1 MKYFLFGWDDFVYFI
16 SMTSSRNNRVA
27 GWIHPISV
35 WLVLQRARKMKYR
48 STWKAAALSS
58 IWSFSSVYT
67 QMQTVILRSRK
78 RCESLFCLA
87 VTLHSSRAPCLCSN
101 GEQNWSL
108 QWSEVKRRPP
118 CCSNHDVS
126 HRTVL
131 TTHWKVKK
139 WKLVLTNSCW
149 TTIRFLFCLK
159 QRWTRQPLPKPACY
173 ILPSGHCQACFM
185 SPWHMGS
192 GCAVGVFF
200 IPCSIWAGTYLD
212 GRC

>member
-78 RCESLFCLA
+78 RCESLFCLG
-87 VTLHSSRAPCLCSN
+87 VTLHSTRAPCLCSN
-101 GEQNWSL
+101 GEQNRSL
-108 QWSEVKRRPP
+108 QWSEVKWSAGLRVAVIMTSLILRFWQRTERWKKGSWFLPTAVEQQFVSCSASSEGGLDSHCQNLPVTFCPLVTVRPVS
-118 CCSNHDVS
+118 CLRDTWVLDV
-126 HRTVL
+126 L
-131 TTHWKVKK
+131 
-139 WKLVLTNSCW
+139 LGC
-149 TTIRFLFCLK
+149 FLFPVPYE
-159 QRWTRQPLPKPACY
+159 QERT
-173 ILPSGHCQACFM
+173 
-185 SPWHMGS
+185 
-192 GCAVGVFF
+192 
-200 IPCSIWAGTYLD
+200 
-212 GRC
+212 